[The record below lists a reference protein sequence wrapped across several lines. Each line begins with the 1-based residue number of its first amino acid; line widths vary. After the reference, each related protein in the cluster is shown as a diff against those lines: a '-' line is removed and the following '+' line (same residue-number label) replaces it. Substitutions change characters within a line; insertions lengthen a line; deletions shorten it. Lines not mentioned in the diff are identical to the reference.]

1 MARTARLSEQDP
13 VSEQDPAQRLM
24 SGPNSPRRA
33 ARQPE
38 HKPAREL
45 WSDNLGRVGIRCGQ
59 ILLVLAVAAVSV
71 YGLLQVR
78 LLVIPVLIALILAA
92 AIGPFVN
99 LLRRRGLPGGAA
111 TAVAF
116 AALLLLLAGVG
127 TVIYFSVRSQW
138 GELVQ
143 QASEGLDELESLLL
157 SGPVPVDREQLN
169 QAREGAV
176 QFATSSQV
184 RSGAITGLSVVTE
197 FLAGASLMVVILFFF
212 LKDGARIWNFLLR
225 PFSGEREA
233 RLRRV
238 SKRTLEVLGGYV
250 RGTAIVAL
258 ADTAAIGAALLIMQ
272 VPLAIPLAIIVFI
285 GAFVPLVGA
294 TVAGILAALVALV
307 ANGPV
312 VAVVIAVN
320 QLEGDL
326 LQPVVMGKSLQLHAL
341 VILMALTAGTI
352 LAGIIGAVLA
362 VPLTAVAWAIIQVWT
377 AENPHLQ
384 DMNPNLPPA
393 DSQPVETQRCGGEP
407 STAAGHLGARPP
419 WCVIGL
425 GRTRQRSPLKTFL
438 GRCIS
443 PCLAPR
449 TITEAAK
456 AGMAHCST
464 FNCLC
469 ADCSFAEEPDRGSVA
484 PLAPS
489 SASLS
494 TFFPST
500 PAYRVTAAPAT
511 VTAVL

>member
-13 VSEQDPAQRLM
+13 PQEFA
-24 SGPNSPRRA
+24 SGPPAPRQA
-33 ARQPE
+33 TRQPG
-38 HKPAREL
+38 HKPPREL
-45 WSDNLGRVGIRCGQ
+45 WSDNLGWVGIRSAQ
-59 ILLVLAVAAVSV
+59 VLLVLAVAAVSI
-71 YGLLQVR
+71 YCLLQVR

-116 AALLLLLAGVG
+116 VALLLLLAGVG

-143 QASEGLDELESLLL
+143 QASEGLDELESFLL
-157 SGPVPVDREQLN
+157 SGPVPIDREQLN
-169 QAREGAV
+169 QAREGAI

-238 SKRTLEVLGGYV
+238 GKRTLEVLGGYV

-258 ADTAAIGAALLIMQ
+258 VDTVAIGAALLILQ
-272 VPLAIPLAIIVFI
+272 VPLAIPLAIVVFI
-285 GAFVPLVGA
+285 GAFIPLVGA

-312 VAVVIAVN
+312 VALIVVAVVIAVN

-326 LQPVVMGKSLQLHAL
+326 LQPIVMGKSLQLHAL

-352 LAGIIGAVLA
+352 LAGIIGAVLS
-362 VPLTAVAWAIIQVWT
+362 VPLAAVTWAIIQVWT
-377 AENPHLQ
+377 AEDPHLQ
-384 DMNPNLPPA
+384 DMNPDLPPV
-393 DSQPVETQRCGGEP
+393 DSQPT
-407 STAAGHLGARPP
+407 
-419 WCVIGL
+419 
-425 GRTRQRSPLKTFL
+425 
-438 GRCIS
+438 
-443 PCLAPR
+443 
-449 TITEAAK
+449 
-456 AGMAHCST
+456 
-464 FNCLC
+464 
-469 ADCSFAEEPDRGSVA
+469 
-484 PLAPS
+484 
-489 SASLS
+489 
-494 TFFPST
+494 
-500 PAYRVTAAPAT
+500 
-511 VTAVL
+511 